1 MAKKLDMKELVDT
14 EFMISSDENPELR
27 KAAKSMKEYY
37 DALVDVGFSE
47 DQAMILLILL
57 IKQINR
63 K

>member
-1 MAKKLDMKELVDT
+1 MAKKLDIKEMVET

-47 DQAMILLILL
+47 DQAMILLIQ
-57 IKQINR
+57 QINR